1 MSSRASLHQPEIVE
15 FGRARGQSS
24 HYTFGV
30 RREYHPEISVA
41 RRTIAGAR
49 LAAISVAAGAL
60 ATVGSLLAVAYVAAV
75 GAAGTRPER
84 AAQLASHS
92 ELRSVEGA
100 RRLDGAPEGAARPV
114 REHRIGDLV
123 LVDVGA
129 EIVSLDE
136 EMDRQ
141 RGLALRAHERLLV
154 WLVVENCK
162 SCNAV
167 EAALSSSDVQ
177 HALGRARLVR
187 LDAVE
192 FLAELSRLG
201 IPMDAF
207 PAFVLLGRDGHAA
220 DYLHDGEWDDDVPE
234 NIAPVLKSFV
244 EGTYVRRRSPWRG
257 GLHEDETA
265 L

>member
-1 MSSRASLHQPEIVE
+1 
-15 FGRARGQSS
+15 
-24 HYTFGV
+24 V
-30 RREYHPEISVA
+30 RREYRPEISVT

-49 LAAISVAAGAL
+49 LAAISVAAGAV
-60 ATVGSLLAVAYVAAV
+60 ATVGSLLAVAYLASL
-75 GAAGTRPER
+75 GASSARTER
-84 AAQLASHS
+84 NAQLASHTES
-92 ELRSVEGA
+92 QRSSYEGA
-100 RRLDGAPEGAARPV
+100 RRLDGVPDHSARPV
-114 REHRIGDLV
+114 REHRIGEIV

-129 EIVSLDE
+129 EIGSLDE
-136 EMDRQ
+136 EIDRQ
-141 RGLALRAHERLLV
+141 RGLAMRTHERLLV
-154 WLVVENCK
+154 WLVVQDCK

-167 EAALSSSDVQ
+167 EAALSSPEVQ

-220 DYLHDGEWDDDVPE
+220 DYLHDGEWDEDVPE

-244 EGTYVRRRSPWRG
+244 EGTYSRRRSPWRG
-257 GLHEDETA
+257 GLHEDETPI
-265 L
+265 

>member
-1 MSSRASLHQPEIVE
+1 
-15 FGRARGQSS
+15 
-24 HYTFGV
+24 V

-41 RRTIAGAR
+41 RRTVAGAR
-49 LAAISVAAGAL
+49 LAAISVAAGAV

-75 GAAGTRPER
+75 GAAGARPER
-84 AAQLASHS
+84 TAQLASHS
-92 ELRSVEGA
+92 ELRSSLEGA

-114 REHRIGDLV
+114 REHHIGDLV

-136 EMDRQ
+136 EMDHQ
-141 RGLALRAHERLLV
+141 RGLAMRGHERLLV

-167 EAALSSSDVQ
+167 EAALSSPELQ
-177 HALGRARLVR
+177 RALGRARLVR

-244 EGTYVRRRSPWRG
+244 EGTYIRRRSPWRG
-257 GLHEDETA
+257 GLHEDETSI
-265 L
+265 